1 MNTWKEF
8 AKMLVLVT
16 ASYALVT
23 LLGLLFIEGLLG
35 GCDVGKCLFL
45 TVR

>member
-16 ASYALVT
+16 LAYALVT
-23 LLGLLFIEGLLG
+23 LLGILFLEGLLG
-35 GCDVGKCLFL
+35 GCDVGRCVFL
-45 TVR
+45 PIR

>member
-1 MNTWKEF
+1 MNTWRDF

-16 ASYALVT
+16 LSYALVT

-35 GCDVGKCLFL
+35 GCDVGKCVFF
-45 TVR
+45 TIR

>member
-16 ASYALVT
+16 LAYALVT
-23 LLGLLFIEGLLG
+23 LLGILFLEGLLG
-35 GCDVGKCLFL
+35 GCDVGECAILII
-45 TVR
+45 R